1 MYGRPE
7 QADKII
13 KNNEVD
19 IQKVEK
25 DASQYVPAKLAIL
38 RATARRSRRTPKSI
52 CASMAERLKM
62 NNVLLSHKEINL
74 DTKTVPYSLE
84 QLSADDPEIIFVVTM
99 GKAEEINKK
108 MDEQMR
114 DNPAWANI
122 QAVKNNRVY
131 FLPSDLFLMNP
142 GVNTPKAMNQLLDL
156 AYRQ

>member
-1 MYGRPE
+1 
-7 QADKII
+7 
-13 KNNEVD
+13 
-19 IQKVEK
+19 
-25 DASQYVPAKLAIL
+25 
-38 RATARRSRRTPKSI
+38 
-52 CASMAERLKM
+52 MAERLKM

-122 QAVKNNRVY
+122 QAVKNNRVH

>member
-1 MYGRPE
+1 
-7 QADKII
+7 
-13 KNNEVD
+13 
-19 IQKVEK
+19 
-25 DASQYVPAKLAIL
+25 
-38 RATARRSRRTPKSI
+38 
-52 CASMAERLKM
+52 M

-99 GKAEEINKK
+99 GKTEEINKK

-122 QAVKNNRVY
+122 QAVKNNLVY

-156 AYRQ
+156 AYHQ